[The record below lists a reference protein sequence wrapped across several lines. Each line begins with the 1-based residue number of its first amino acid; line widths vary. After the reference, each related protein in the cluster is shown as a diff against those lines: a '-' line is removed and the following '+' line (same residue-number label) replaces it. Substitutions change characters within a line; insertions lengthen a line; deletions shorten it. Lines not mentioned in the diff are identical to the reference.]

1 MHRPCNAICNT
12 VTAALGR
19 VDSGPGEQQC
29 IRPPAE
35 RAPLRPALVNSIF
48 DNFHRLV
55 PTKYAGREMDVIGVA
70 GPLWGRGRLALWSV
84 DFCQ

>member
-1 MHRPCNAICNT
+1 M
-12 VTAALGR
+12 TAALGR

-35 RAPLRPALVNSIF
+35 RAAPLRPALVCGEQHLRQLSSG
-48 DNFHRLV
+48 LV